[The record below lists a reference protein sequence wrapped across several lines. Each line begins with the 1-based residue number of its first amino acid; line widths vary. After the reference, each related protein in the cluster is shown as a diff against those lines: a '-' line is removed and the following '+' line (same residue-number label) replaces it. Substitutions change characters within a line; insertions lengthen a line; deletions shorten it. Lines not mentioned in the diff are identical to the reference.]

1 MNASAPIERQKVN
14 ARQRAYRQ
22 IEPRVRS
29 HGLSPVNK
37 ILVALIV
44 AATAL
49 AIIETEP
56 TLVNV
61 YGQAFSWMEYAL
73 GSIFAAEY
81 AVRLWTAPERHP
93 EQPAWRARVGFIL
106 SLAAITDLIA
116 VVSSFVAVG
125 ASGAFLLRWVRLA
138 RIVRLA
144 KLGRMSRALDH
155 IVHAVLSRRDELLL
169 SMVAGLLLIVV
180 AATALYLAE
189 GAVQPDKFGSI
200 PRALWWAVATM
211 TTIGYGDVYPITPL
225 GKFLASVTAILSI
238 GLIAMP
244 TGILAAAFSD
254 AMERHRRTRRRNES
268 RNGGAVYQ
276 ADQGSGLQES

>member
-1 MNASAPIERQKVN
+1 MDGSAPIERQKLS
-14 ARQRAYRQ
+14 ARQQAYRQ
-22 IEPRVRS
+22 IEPRVRL

-37 ILVALIV
+37 VLVALIV

-56 TLVNV
+56 TLIAV
-61 YGQAFSWMEYAL
+61 YGRAFTWMEYAL
-73 GSIFAAEY
+73 GSIFAVEY
-81 AVRLWTAPERHP
+81 AIRLWTAPELYP
-93 EQPAWRARVGFIL
+93 EQPAWRARLRFIL
-106 SLAAITDLIA
+106 SLAAIADLIA

-125 ASGAFLLRWVRLA
+125 ASGALLLRWVRLA

-155 IVHAVLSRRDELLL
+155 IVQAVLSRRDELLL
-169 SMVAGLLLIVV
+169 SLVAGLLLIVV

-189 GAVQPDKFGSI
+189 GTVQPDKFGSI

-254 AMERHRRTRRRNES
+254 AMERHRRARRQSES
-268 RNGGAVYQ
+268 HMG
-276 ADQGSGLQES
+276 